1 MVVPP
6 TSEIKSTME
15 QKKLSFK
22 ECTLACYDIKTHK
35 TLPKAAFI
43 VQLGEPVNISNTKS
57 DASFEKPPETFEISV
72 QIEVDQL
79 EPHLR
84 SEVSRQGS
92 QAFNSILRAA
102 LSSSLVIQTYAIGWD
117 PQTMYGLARVP
128 VEHSY
133 DILKRS
139 GPNGI
144 YIKEKIRD
152 GVKAQCNFAL
162 IHSSHLKDKTFTDVL
177 EQATSLPHYG
187 GVHRSNTGS
196 KSFRFQANGIE
207 QARRK
212 LCKDDMFTDDNI
224 SIITNQYH
232 QVQGLPMG
240 TSSAAVQ
247 QVVEDRIQH
256 MEKRVMDKVNDLVD
270 DLRSCLQSDINK
282 INSQSSTNSSD
293 QSKILQHVDGLLSQM
308 RQEHDNSVKQIAVR
322 QDASEKN
329 VEGNIKALRDNH
341 DSTQSQLTANTEQLN
356 AMSTHLQELRQQQS
370 SMEAKILQAI
380 SAQARPPRK
389 NGRDDNGDVSL

>member
-1 MVVPP
+1 
-6 TSEIKSTME
+6 ME

-128 VEHSY
+128 VEHAY

-196 KSFRFQANGIE
+196 KSFRFQANGVE

-240 TSSAAVQ
+240 TSSAAVARGLKAWGWN
-247 QVVEDRIQH
+247 VIPI
-256 MEKRVMDKVNDLVD
+256 KSWALN
-270 DLRSCLQSDINK
+270 
-282 INSQSSTNSSD
+282 SSTIVWLAGSAD
-293 QSKILQHVDGLLSQM
+293 QPPWSVTAILSPLL
-308 RQEHDNSVKQIAVR
+308 
-322 QDASEKN
+322 
-329 VEGNIKALRDNH
+329 
-341 DSTQSQLTANTEQLN
+341 
-356 AMSTHLQELRQQQS
+356 AMSKENQPLRQPKQRS
-370 SMEAKILQAI
+370 NATEESIL
-380 SAQARPPRK
+380 
-389 NGRDDNGDVSL
+389 

>member
-1 MVVPP
+1 MKATISSTPSHTAPP
-6 TSEIKSTME
+6 PAPV
-15 QKKLSFK
+15 Q
-22 ECTLACYDIKTHK
+22 THA
-35 TLPKAAFI
+35 PK
-43 VQLGEPVNISNTKS
+43 
-57 DASFEKPPETFEISV
+57 
-72 QIEVDQL
+72 
-79 EPHLR
+79 
-84 SEVSRQGS
+84 
-92 QAFNSILRAA
+92 
-102 LSSSLVIQTYAIGWD
+102 
-117 PQTMYGLARVP
+117 
-128 VEHSY
+128 
-133 DILKRS
+133 
-139 GPNGI
+139 
-144 YIKEKIRD
+144 
-152 GVKAQCNFAL
+152 
-162 IHSSHLKDKTFTDVL
+162 
-177 EQATSLPHYG
+177 
-187 GVHRSNTGS
+187 
-196 KSFRFQANGIE
+196 
-207 QARRK
+207 
-212 LCKDDMFTDDNI
+212 
-224 SIITNQYH
+224 
-232 QVQGLPMG
+232 
-240 TSSAAVQ
+240 VQ